1 MSHCPGP
8 RRRGYAGCGLLL
20 LLLIGGCSTVPAPLP
35 SSPEAERHWQ
45 ARQSELLA
53 LDHFSLTGRLGV
65 QTEQQGWH
73 VSLHWQQD
81 GARFRMLFN
90 APLGQ
95 GSAQLEGDEQ
105 GVTLTAEGR
114 HWAAADAES
123 LTTQVIGTPFP
134 VSSLRYWVRGLPAP
148 DSVATH
154 GLDGKGRLQ
163 WLEQAGWRIAYRGY
177 DTVAGRD
184 LPTKL
189 FMEHGEY
196 KVRLVVDTWTLS

>member
-1 MSHCPGP
+1 MSHRPGP
-8 RRRGYAGCGLLL
+8 RPRGYAGCGLI
-20 LLLIGGCSTVPAPLP
+20 LLLIGGCSTVPAPPP
-35 SSPEAERHWQ
+35 SSREAERHWQ
-45 ARQSELLA
+45 MRQSQLLA

-65 QTEQQGWH
+65 QTEQEGWH
-73 VSLHWQQD
+73 VSLHWRQE
-81 GARFRMLFN
+81 GAHFHMLFN

-114 HWAAADAES
+114 RWTAVDAES
-123 LTTQVIGTPFP
+123 LTAQVIGTPFP
-134 VSSLRYWVRGLPAP
+134 VSGLRYWVRGLPAP
-148 DSVATH
+148 DSAGTR

-177 DTVAGRD
+177 ETVAGRD

-189 FMEHGEY
+189 FMENGQY